1 MEQPPLQFPPDVENP
16 SYASAQLHGFHYSA
30 HAHEV
35 GSRPHIDVQSASR
48 FEHSHESGSD
58 LLVEFPVNLCLV
70 PVFARLVLNPLE
82 VADRDAAGVTQKVGN
97 DEYASRVE
105 DLVGFGRRRA
115 VGCFGNDLRFH
126 AGSVPRGQDTLESG
140 GPVAAANRPDTAAV
154 VSRGGRP
161 DLAGAD
167 LSRVQ
172 APVLFI
178 VGGNDQPVITLNREA
193 VAKMRCLTRLEII
206 EGATHLF
213 EEPGALD
220 QVSVLARD
228 WFLQHRDRDRGK
240 EGR

>member
-1 MEQPPLQFPPDVENP
+1 MRTGAPPREEERTILIPTDSMTLAANLSVPERALGIVLF
-16 SYASAQLHGFHYSA
+16 AHG
-30 HAHEV
+30 
-35 GSRPHIDVQSASR
+35 
-48 FEHSHESGSD
+48 SGSSRHSPRNRRVARILREGRLGTLLLD
-58 LLVEFPVNLCLV
+58 LLTSDEEQVDFQDPTLRFDIDLL
-70 PVFARLVLNPLE
+70 AKRLVEVSDWVATNPQIQGLPIGYFG
-82 VADRDAAGVTQKVGN
+82 ASTGSAA
-97 DEYASRVE
+97 A
-105 DLVGFGRRRA
+105 L
-115 VGCFGNDLRFH
+115 
-126 AGSVPRGQDTLESG
+126 
-140 GPVAAANRPDTAAV
+140 VAAANRPDTAAV

>member
-1 MEQPPLQFPPDVENP
+1 MRTGAPPREEERTILIPTDSVTLAANLSIPERALGIVLF
-16 SYASAQLHGFHYSA
+16 AHG
-30 HAHEV
+30 
-35 GSRPHIDVQSASR
+35 
-48 FEHSHESGSD
+48 SGSSRHSPRNRRVARILREGRLGTLLLD
-58 LLVEFPVNLCLV
+58 LLTSDEEQVDFQNRTLRFDIDLL
-70 PVFARLVLNPLE
+70 AKRLVEVSDWVATNPQIQGLPIGYFG
-82 VADRDAAGVTQKVGN
+82 ASTGSAA
-97 DEYASRVE
+97 A
-105 DLVGFGRRRA
+105 L
-115 VGCFGNDLRFH
+115 
-126 AGSVPRGQDTLESG
+126 
-140 GPVAAANRPDTAAV
+140 VAAANRPDTAAV